1 MPARR
6 KILLAALALLIAF
19 LGWKLAR
26 SHFDWRGFWAACK
39 SANPRFLLI
48 GVALIYA
55 NYFVRAARW
64 AVFLR
69 PQTGGRVPWTSL
81 VASQFIGFAGLAA
94 FGRIGELIRPYLV
107 ARRTG
112 LPFPSQVAVVAVE
125 RIFDMGAFAV
135 LFSLDLAL
143 APGLRALP
151 YHDRFHLI
159 GYAAVGAIV
168 VLGGM
173 AVALRKAGATVAAA
187 AARPFV
193 RLSPALSRGITQK
206 LLAFRDGLNAI
217 GSLSDFFA
225 VSALSL
231 ILWASIAASY
241 VAVMHALPAPVQNI
255 GPAGCILLMGF
266 SVAGSFAQLPG
277 VGGGSQAS
285 VLFALTHLFG
295 VSAELAA
302 SAAILLWLV
311 NTMSVIPAGIVL
323 ARQEE
328 HSLLQVA
335 RASRT
340 AATPVAR

>member
-1 MPARR
+1 MPTR
-6 KILLAALALLIAF
+6 KKLVAVAIALLLLF

-26 SHFDWRGFWAACK
+26 SHFDWRGFWAACR
-39 SANPRFLLI
+39 SANPRYLLL
-48 GVALIYA
+48 GMALIYV

-69 PQTGGRVPWTSL
+69 PQTGGRVRWTSL
-81 VASQFIGFAGLAA
+81 IASQFIGFAGLAA

-125 RIFDMGAFAV
+125 RIFDMGAFV
-135 LFSLDLAL
+135 LLFSLDLAL
-143 APGLRALP
+143 APGLRRLP

-168 VLGGM
+168 VIGGI
-173 AVALRKAGATVAAA
+173 ALALRRSGAMVASA
-187 AARPFV
+187 AARPFA
-193 RLSPALSRGITQK
+193 RFSPSLSRGVTHK

-217 GSLSDFFA
+217 GSVSEFFVA
-225 VSALSL
+225 AALSL
-231 ILWASIAASY
+231 LLWASIAGSY

-255 GPAGCILLMGF
+255 GAAGCILLMGF

-277 VGGGSQAS
+277 IGGGSQAS

-323 ARQEE
+323 AHMQKD
-328 HSLLQVA
+328 SLLRVA

-340 AATPVAR
+340 AAVPATR